1 MTLSKNKIKYV
12 NSFSLKKNR
21 DTYGLFVAEGDK
33 ITADFLRFCLCEC
46 LIATGE
52 WLSAHAALV
61 ASAAVDDVVA
71 ADSREEM
78 GRVSQLTS
86 PPSALGVFRKPEYEP
101 FGLAGARTS
110 LILALDSVQDP
121 GNLGT
126 IVRTAAWFGVAD
138 VLCSHGCADIYGP
151 KAVQATMGALAS
163 VRVHYVDL
171 PHTLR
176 QCRLFGAEIYGT
188 FLDGLDIYTERIA
201 PRGVIV
207 MGNEGGGISD
217 AVAVH
222 VTRRLLI
229 PQFGDGAAESL
240 NVSVATAVVCSEFR
254 RRG

>member
-33 ITADFLRFCLCEC
+33 ITADFLRFCRCEC

-52 WLSAHAALV
+52 WLSAHASLV

-78 GRVSQLTS
+78 GRVSQFTS
-86 PPSALGVFRKPEYEP
+86 PQSALGVFRKPEYEP

-151 KAVQATMGALAS
+151 KACRPLWAHWPRCVSTMSICRIRSGSAACSARRYTALS
-163 VRVHYVDL
+163 L
-171 PHTLR
+171 T
-176 QCRLFGAEIYGT
+176 GWT
-188 FLDGLDIYTERIA
+188 
-201 PRGVIV
+201 
-207 MGNEGGGISD
+207 S
-217 AVAVH
+217 
-222 VTRRLLI
+222 TR
-229 PQFGDGAAESL
+229 S
-240 NVSVATAVVCSEFR
+240 T
-254 RRG
+254 